1 MSPHKN
7 IRVISFAP
15 YFREKKHFTR
25 GIFSYIIG
33 IGTYK
38 RGSIMEKRHRLWT
51 LFTSMLY
58 ISTFTFG
65 GGFVIVSL
73 MQKKFVEELHW
84 LEEDEMLDMVALAQA
99 SPGAIAV
106 NGAILVGRKLA
117 GIPGIA
123 VAVLGTILPPMVILS
138 LISLAY
144 EAFATNL
151 WVARALKGMQA
162 GVAAVI
168 VDVSLNLGTRVV
180 KERDPLCIALMI
192 VAFVLNYALHVNVIY
207 IILGAALLGIG
218 KALYLRRKE
227 AA

>member
-1 MSPHKN
+1 MQS
-7 IRVISFAP
+7 
-15 YFREKKHFTR
+15 
-25 GIFSYIIG
+25 
-33 IGTYK
+33 
-38 RGSIMEKRHRLWT
+38 RHRLWT

-84 LEEDEMLDMVALAQA
+84 LEEDEMLDMAALAQA

-192 VAFVLNYALHVNVIY
+192 VAFMLNYALHVNVIY

>member
-1 MSPHKN
+1 
-7 IRVISFAP
+7 
-15 YFREKKHFTR
+15 
-25 GIFSYIIG
+25 
-33 IGTYK
+33 
-38 RGSIMEKRHRLWT
+38 
-51 LFTSMLY
+51 MLY
-58 ISTFTFG
+58 ISAFTFG

-84 LEEDEMLDMVALAQA
+84 LEEDEMLDMTALAQA
-99 SPGAIAV
+99 APGAIAV

-117 GIPGIA
+117 GVPGIA

>member
-1 MSPHKN
+1 MGKP
-7 IRVISFAP
+7 
-15 YFREKKHFTR
+15 
-25 GIFSYIIG
+25 
-33 IGTYK
+33 
-38 RGSIMEKRHRLWT
+38 HRLWT

-58 ISTFTFG
+58 ISAFTFG

-84 LEEDEMLDMVALAQA
+84 LEEDEMLDMTALAQA

-106 NGAILVGRKLA
+106 NGAILIGRKLA
-117 GIPGIA
+117 GVPGIA

-207 IILGAALLGIG
+207 IILDAALLGIG

>member
-1 MSPHKN
+1 
-7 IRVISFAP
+7 
-15 YFREKKHFTR
+15 
-25 GIFSYIIG
+25 
-33 IGTYK
+33 
-38 RGSIMEKRHRLWT
+38 MEKRHRLWT

-84 LEEDEMLDMVALAQA
+84 LEEDEMLDMTALAQA

-218 KALYLRRKE
+218 KALYLWRKE

>member
-1 MSPHKN
+1 
-7 IRVISFAP
+7 
-15 YFREKKHFTR
+15 
-25 GIFSYIIG
+25 
-33 IGTYK
+33 
-38 RGSIMEKRHRLWT
+38 MEKRHRLWT

-84 LEEDEMLDMVALAQA
+84 LEEDEMLDMTALAQA
-99 SPGAIAV
+99 APGAIAV

>member
-1 MSPHKN
+1 
-7 IRVISFAP
+7 
-15 YFREKKHFTR
+15 
-25 GIFSYIIG
+25 
-33 IGTYK
+33 
-38 RGSIMEKRHRLWT
+38 MEKRHRLWT

-58 ISTFTFG
+58 ISAFTFG

-99 SPGAIAV
+99 APGAIAV

-117 GIPGIA
+117 GDPGIA

>member
-1 MSPHKN
+1 
-7 IRVISFAP
+7 
-15 YFREKKHFTR
+15 
-25 GIFSYIIG
+25 
-33 IGTYK
+33 
-38 RGSIMEKRHRLWT
+38 MEKRHRLWT

-180 KERDPLCIALMI
+180 KERDPLCITLMI
-192 VAFVLNYALHVNVIY
+192 VAFVLNCALHVNVIY

>member
-1 MSPHKN
+1 
-7 IRVISFAP
+7 
-15 YFREKKHFTR
+15 
-25 GIFSYIIG
+25 
-33 IGTYK
+33 
-38 RGSIMEKRHRLWT
+38 MEKRHRLWT

-84 LEEDEMLDMVALAQA
+84 LEEDEMLDMAALAQA

-180 KERDPLCIALMI
+180 KERDPLCITLMI

>member
-1 MSPHKN
+1 
-7 IRVISFAP
+7 
-15 YFREKKHFTR
+15 
-25 GIFSYIIG
+25 
-33 IGTYK
+33 
-38 RGSIMEKRHRLWT
+38 MEKRHRLWT

-84 LEEDEMLDMVALAQA
+84 LEEDEMLDMTALAQA
-99 SPGAIAV
+99 APGAIAV

-180 KERDPLCIALMI
+180 KERDPLCIVLMI

>member
-1 MSPHKN
+1 
-7 IRVISFAP
+7 
-15 YFREKKHFTR
+15 
-25 GIFSYIIG
+25 
-33 IGTYK
+33 
-38 RGSIMEKRHRLWT
+38 MEKRHRLWT
-51 LFTSMLY
+51 LFTSMFY
-58 ISTFTFG
+58 ISAFTFG

-84 LEEDEMLDMVALAQA
+84 LEEDEMLDMTALAQA

>member
-1 MSPHKN
+1 
-7 IRVISFAP
+7 
-15 YFREKKHFTR
+15 
-25 GIFSYIIG
+25 
-33 IGTYK
+33 
-38 RGSIMEKRHRLWT
+38 MEKRHRLWT

-84 LEEDEMLDMVALAQA
+84 LEEDEMLDMAALAQA

-162 GVAAVI
+162 CVAAVI

-180 KERDPLCIALMI
+180 KERDPLCITLMI